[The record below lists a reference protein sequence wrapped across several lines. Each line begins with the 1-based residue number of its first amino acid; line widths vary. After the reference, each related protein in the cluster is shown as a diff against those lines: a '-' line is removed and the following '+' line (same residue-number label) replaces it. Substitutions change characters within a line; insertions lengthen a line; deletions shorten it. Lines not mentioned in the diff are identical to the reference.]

1 MEFKKYKLTNGNTVK
16 VFYDQDSKNPRK
28 DFFNNLGTMLCWHRR
43 YDLGDEHNYE
53 VPENIE
59 AFKKKLDARIFL
71 PLYLYDHS
79 GQTIS
84 TKPFGCRWDS
94 GQVGF
99 IYVSRKKLLEE
110 YGGKRV
116 TKKMLETAEKV
127 ILAEVELYDS
137 YIRGDVYGF
146 KEYDADG
153 KEVDSGYGFY
163 GDGDPNKNGMADY
176 FSAPIECEL

>member
-1 MEFKKYKLTNGNTVK
+1 
-16 VFYDQDSKNPRK
+16 
-28 DFFNNLGTMLCWHRR
+28 
-43 YDLGDEHNYE
+43 
-53 VPENIE
+53 
-59 AFKKKLDARIFL
+59 LDAKIVM

-110 YGGKRV
+110 YGGKKV
-116 TKKMLETAEKV
+116 TKKMLETATKV
-127 ILAEVELYDS
+127 LLAEVEVYDH

-153 KEVDSGYGFY
+153 KEVDSCYGFY
-163 GDGDPNKNGMADY
+163 GEDDPNKNGMADY

>member
-1 MEFKKYKLTNGNTVK
+1 MEIKKYKLTNGNTVK
-16 VFYDQDSKNPRK
+16 VFYDQEPSNPRK
-28 DFFNNLGTMLCWHRR
+28 DFDNLGTMVCWHHKYR
-43 YDLGDEHNYE
+43 LGDEHLYE
-53 VPENIE
+53 RPENLRASLKE
-59 AFKKKLDARIFL
+59 LDAKIVL

-110 YGGKRV
+110 YGGKKV
-116 TKKMLETAEKV
+116 TKKMLEKAEKV
-127 ILAEVELYDS
+127 ILSEVELYDS

-153 KEVDSGYGFY
+153 EEIDSYCGFY
-163 GDGDPNKNGMADY
+163 GDNDPNKNGIVDH